1 MFIWI
6 VDCPVSF
13 IIVWKNFAVYFPGV
27 VLLRKKFGI
36 FLSFLAYSETIF
48 GIFSLGALGNTA
60 ALCYTYLSPQMRNGA
75 KAGLQVRMVD
85 KRVFRIFRTRPS
97 TNDRCAMVLIHF
109 AYNFQMIPLGKPV
122 APFFSNF
129 CWNTGH
135 SLLRTHLCRKAVCW
149 VYCTSNLVAAFH
161 GRCEHAAERTPSLTV
176 QRASSNRDSG
186 STRPTLSIVTCVQL
200 HFWSTSWLC
209 V

>member
-1 MFIWI
+1 M
-6 VDCPVSF
+6 
-13 IIVWKNFAVYFPGV
+13 
-27 VLLRKKFGI
+27 
-36 FLSFLAYSETIF
+36 SFLAYSETIF

-135 SLLRTHLCRKAVCW
+135 SLLRTHLCRKAVRW
-149 VYCTSNLVAAFH
+149 VYFTSNLVAAFH

-200 HFWSTSWLC
+200 HFWSTPDCAFRHCDAMLRHSSL
-209 V
+209 VANTIPGNVLRYRLFS